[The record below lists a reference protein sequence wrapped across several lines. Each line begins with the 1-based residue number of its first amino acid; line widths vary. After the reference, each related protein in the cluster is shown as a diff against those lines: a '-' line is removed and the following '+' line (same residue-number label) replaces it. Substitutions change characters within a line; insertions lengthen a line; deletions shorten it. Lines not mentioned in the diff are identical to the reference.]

1 MQNPYD
7 LPILRGEDNEYGDY
21 DYLIDELPSNV
32 AKWRLSRYASSCD
45 QCTRYRHLYF
55 ESRQFFYTLD
65 GYDSLDYNEC
75 WVCSLKSAVR
85 SFLWKAKRNANAFL
99 FALRIAIKAEQGWKI
114 GMFRAAYNIMRGK

>member
-1 MQNPYD
+1 MHNPYD

-21 DYLIDELPSNV
+21 DYLVNQLPSNV

-45 QCTRYRHLYF
+45 QCKRYRHLYF

-75 WVCSLKSAVR
+75 WVCAIKGKVR
-85 SFLWKAKRNANAFL
+85 SFLWQVKKDVKALWVALMVAINA
-99 FALRIAIKAEQGWKI
+99 ESGWKL
-114 GMFRAAYNIMRGK
+114 GMFRAALKIMRER